1 MSLFAIFTQI
11 RGDPD
16 SGARGTVPDGR
27 HVAGWRGFR
36 QRMTVSRRGS
46 RLLVLICLLVSIWGF
61 SYTTRFEQLHAQFQ
75 FRKLTMNGVG
85 GINLRIRNYAQVLVG
100 MSAYIATDS
109 QVDVGKIETYM
120 NGLNLEQNAPGL
132 QGFAFIRA
140 VPAQDITLIE
150 RATGSPQGMTL
161 AFKSR
166 DQGSETLIV
175 TTFGPESEYGGLIG
189 VDRLAEADVRDAL
202 DFARSSRETVLVRS
216 KAMPAKAELLML
228 QAVYAPSV
236 AAGDTIHVFKGWVMA
251 PFSVETILGGV
262 TSEFGTLYDLNV
274 YQGSLPEVEQALFL
288 TPEEDVVEGHFRHN
302 YTIEQYGSH
311 WLLEFS
317 SKPKFDRRYSSS
329 FPYLLLGMGLAFTAL
344 VHSAL
349 RATAMRHR
357 SLKLMAELRA
367 RQLGAREEENR
378 ALLDTS
384 VSVVMVLN
392 EKGQIT
398 FANEGAASLF
408 GISQATFKGQ
418 NFESVVRM
426 RSGERICDICNAEG
440 MTSIGERLLLDVQT
454 NTWRT
459 AEGTVHKTVLIRDV
473 TEQISSRRAIEAL
486 HQRYETALT
495 GAGIGIFDIDRV
507 TGKGELSET
516 WHKIM
521 GTDDLTPP
529 FDWERDFLS
538 RVHPDDLPALIAADR
553 KCFSG
558 EAERSITEYRIR
570 CGEQWRWMYSNAV
583 PVSRSSD
590 GLPTKLIGAQ
600 MDITDLREVRHALEL
615 SEARFRMV
623 LEDAPVGMA
632 VMNEH
637 GQFIGVNAALATLSG
652 YDVKAMRKS
661 MRLAQLLSR
670 KDFVILSRD
679 VRALLKSDTASTYQN
694 QFQLRTRS
702 GENRWGL
709 FNLNWTYDKN
719 RSENVY
725 IAQIIDITDQKRIEQ
740 IKSEFVATVSHELR
754 TPLTSIKGALGLLSV
769 TQPLPE
775 GALRLLDIASVNVD
789 RLTAIVNDILDLEKI
804 SSGEV
809 PFAIESLSLEE
820 IAVNAVAQMQEFAHE
835 HGNTLELI
843 NNHDGVL
850 VEGDARRLQQ
860 VLGSLLSNAS
870 KFSDPD
876 TSVVVRTNMRG
887 VDAIIEVE
895 NIGPPVPEGFQAH
908 LFNAFTQADGSD
920 TRIAGGAGLGLN
932 IAKQIV
938 LRHGGQIGFE
948 RRSGRQTMFWFSCPL
963 AKTTSSKT
971 IEERM
976 NDIAASVPVLP

>member
-1 MSLFAIFTQI
+1 M
-11 RGDPD
+11 
-16 SGARGTVPDGR
+16 
-27 HVAGWRGFR
+27 
-36 QRMTVSRRGS
+36 
-46 RLLVLICLLVSIWGF
+46 VLICLLVSIWGF